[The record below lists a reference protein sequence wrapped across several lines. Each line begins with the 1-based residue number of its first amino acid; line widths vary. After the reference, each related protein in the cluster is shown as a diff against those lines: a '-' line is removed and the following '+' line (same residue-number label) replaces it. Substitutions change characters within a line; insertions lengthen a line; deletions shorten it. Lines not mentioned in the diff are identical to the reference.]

1 MPADHKSYRTENDM
15 KKGLKKYH
23 QTFLKMLR
31 TEMHAIVPLLIAAIV
46 LHFVSKTIEADTRV
60 IQLLLLSAAALLC
73 QIVFCNSFIRSS
85 YKTDGGRRTAED
97 GKFGILSK
105 IFRLMRT
112 ESAVL
117 LTAFGTAL
125 LTAIVRLL
133 YEQLPTLLSPLVSNG
148 VDHAWIITAAQ
159 ILFGFLFLLLSAFC
173 FEFNGVGTVLSILLP
188 FIGMDLQQ
196 SVVVGAMAGTVEFSC
211 VYLLTLAI
219 KRKQWAKEAE
229 PEEINPKEN
238 I

>member
-1 MPADHKSYRTENDM
+1 MIN
-15 KKGLKKYH
+15 GLEKYH
-23 QTFLKMLR
+23 RTFLKMIR

-60 IQLLLLSAAALLC
+60 IQLLLLSAAALFC

-97 GKFGILSK
+97 GKFNTLSK
-105 IFRLMRT
+105 ILRLMRT
-112 ESAVL
+112 ERAVL
-117 LTAFGTAL
+117 LTAFATAL
-125 LTAIVRLL
+125 LTAVVRLL
-133 YEQLPTLLSPLVSNG
+133 YEQVPTLLSSLVSNG
-148 VDHAWIITAAQ
+148 VDHAWIITAAL
-159 ILFGFLFLLLSAFC
+159 ILFGFLFLLLSALC
-173 FEFNGVGTVLSILLP
+173 FGFNGVGTVLSLLLP
-188 FIGMDLQQ
+188 FMGMDLQQ
-196 SVVVGAMAGTVEFSC
+196 SVVIGAVAGTVEFSC
-211 VYLLTLAI
+211 VYLLILSI